1 MVQNACSWRPAML
14 AEASAESL
22 GAGDSH
28 PLARASKTADVDDV
42 VLCVYPQIERRD
54 PRIRRER
61 GPDVG

>member
-1 MVQNACSWRPAML
+1 ML